1 MNDRDWQTASTLLR
15 VSAQLVEGISEG
27 MVERGFVDVRPVH
40 GFVFA
45 ALSPRPATASEL
57 AAELQVTK
65 QAAAQLISYL
75 VDRGYLTR
83 EPDPRDRR
91 AQLIALT
98 ERGRACTVAA
108 QESAEAYVGGWRD
121 QLSRTEFDAL
131 VRSLSR
137 IALPGRLRLSW

>member
-1 MNDRDWQTASTLLR
+1 MLLR

-27 MVERGFVDVRPVH
+27 LAERGFTDVRPVH

-45 ALSPRPATASEL
+45 ALAPRPVTASEL

-75 VDRGYLTR
+75 LERGYVTR

-98 ERGRACTVAA
+98 DRGHACTVAA
-108 QESAEAYVGGWRD
+108 QESAEAYVGRWRD
-121 QLSRTEFDAL
+121 QLSPNEFDAL
-131 VRSLSR
+131 VDSLNR
-137 IALPGRLRLSW
+137 IALPGRLRPSW